1 MIMGNRIMLLGAFA
15 ASFALTAAILY
26 FLIPVLRKMKVG
38 QRILDIGPEWHKA
51 KEGTPT
57 MGGIAF
63 LLSASV
69 CALVTAAL
77 LGEEIKRVAAVIVYA
92 VLCGLIGIT
101 DDAKKLRMRRN
112 EGLSA
117 GGKFA
122 LQLLVSGAFIFILRR
137 YGLVNT
143 EIYVPFYGKNIDL
156 CWFYYLF
163 AMLFLTGFGN
173 AVNLTDGLD
182 GLCTSVTG
190 TLMFFLALLGIKT
203 GDTASVITSIC
214 VLGGCLGFL
223 IFNFHPAKVF
233 MGDTGSLFLGAVVS
247 GTALAAGDPLLI
259 FILGAVYVSEAAS
272 VIIQVLYFKLT
283 GKRFF
288 LMAPL
293 HHHLEKKK
301 MSENAINAL
310 FVAVTAV
317 MGAFCYYFW

>member
-1 MIMGNRIMLLGAFA
+1 MIMENRIMLIGAFA
-15 ASFALTAAILY
+15 ASLALTAAILY
-26 FLIPVLRKMKVG
+26 FLIPVLKRMKVG

-69 CALVTAAL
+69 CALAFAAIFVD
-77 LGEEIKRVAAVIVYA
+77 EIKKVAVVVIYA
-92 VLCGLIGIT
+92 ALCGLIGVT
-101 DDAKKLRMRRN
+101 DDAKKLRMKRN

-122 LQLLVSGAFIFILRR
+122 LQLLVSGAFILFLRR
-137 YGLVNT
+137 LGLVNT
-143 EIYVPFYGKNIDL
+143 EIYVPFYGKNFDL
-156 CWFYYLF
+156 GWLYYLF

-190 TLMFFLALLGIKT
+190 TLMLFLALLGMKM
-203 GDTASVITSIC
+203 GDTALVITSIC

-223 IFNFHPAKVF
+223 IFNFYPAKVF
-233 MGDTGSLFLGAVVS
+233 MGDTGSLFLGAAVS
-247 GTALAAGDPLLI
+247 GTALASGDPLLL
-259 FILGAVYVSEAAS
+259 FVLGAVYVLEAAS

-283 GKRFF
+283 GKRLF

-293 HHHLEKKK
+293 HHHLEKKG

-310 FVAVTAV
+310 FVTITVV